1 MFNIY
6 EHHKVKVLTKRQ
18 SEVYN
23 FVVKYV
29 EKNRIAPTYDEIR
42 DGCDLGSI
50 ANSYRIIKDLITK
63 KLVHKIGKTQQPR
76 QVYPIIDEKYIR
88 D

>member
-42 DGCDLGSI
+42 DGCELGSI
-50 ANSYRIIKDLITK
+50 ANSYRIIKYLINK
-63 KLVHKIGKTQQPR
+63 NLLHKIGKKQHPR
-76 QVYPIIDEKYIR
+76 QVYPIIDL
-88 D
+88 